1 MAIWKHI
8 GEASLETAKYIERRK
23 LGLEKPLATC
33 WPTLNKTFL
42 GGIIPHE
49 VTVIGGLSGS
59 GKTLFGSQL
68 ETSVCEL
75 NPGRVLVLSFNFEMM
90 ARMLLLRKISAKS
103 KRSIHELL
111 SVEKP
116 LSDEDEAEAKR
127 LLSTLN
133 HYPIYYVEKPRT
145 VGDLDTIVREFN
157 KALNPNADKTLLVS
171 LDHTLLAKKKSAQN
185 ANDLVAEISEW
196 VIDAKKELPVHFA
209 LFNQL
214 NRNIESEER
223 VRKPSILNYPMR
235 SDLYYSET
243 IYHAADNVIIN
254 HRPSLLNLSKYGPE
268 SIPCSDETLFMHYIK
283 MRNGDPIIKKCRIDG
298 KTMSIIE
305 D

>member
-1 MAIWKHI
+1 MAIWKHVSDAVI
-8 GEASLETAKYIERRK
+8 ETAKYIEDRK
-23 LGLEKPLATC
+23 LGVEKPLLTC
-33 WPTLNKTFL
+33 WPTFNKTLL

-49 VTVIGGLSGS
+49 VTVVGGLSGS

-75 NPGRVLVLSFNFEMM
+75 NPGKVLVLSFNFEMM

-103 KRSIHELL
+103 KKSIHELL

-116 LSDEDEAEAKR
+116 LSDEDVNEAKR
-127 LLSTLN
+127 LLANLKD
-133 HYPIYYVEKPRT
+133 YPIYYVEKPRIIA
-145 VGDLDTIVREFN
+145 DLDTIVRTFN
-157 KALNPNADKTLLVS
+157 REMNPNRDKTLLIS
-171 LDHTLLAKKKSAQN
+171 LDHTLLAKKKSGQN

-196 VIDAKKELPVHFA
+196 VIDAKKELPAHFV

-214 NRNIESEER
+214 NRAIEAEER
-223 VRKPSILNYPMR
+223 MRKPSILNYPIR

-254 HRPSLLNLSKYGPE
+254 HRPSLLNLKKYGPDN
-268 SIPCSDETLFMHYIK
+268 IPCSEETLFMHYIK
-283 MRNGDPIIKKCRIDG
+283 VRNGDPIIKKCRIDG
-298 KTMSIIE
+298 KSMSIIE